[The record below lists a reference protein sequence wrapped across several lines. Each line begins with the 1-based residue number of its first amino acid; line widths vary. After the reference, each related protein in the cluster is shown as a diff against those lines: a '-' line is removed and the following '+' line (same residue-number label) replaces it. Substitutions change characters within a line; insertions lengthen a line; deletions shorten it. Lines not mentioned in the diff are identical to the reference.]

1 LSRHDRRQRR
11 RSAAGRQAPLRQSPQ
26 PVQSG
31 QVPSRPVTVLTYNI
45 QGAGALVSRRY
56 LDAITRVIEQ
66 VQPDLV
72 GLQEV
77 HRGTWPARFEDQVEE
92 LARRTGMEPWFGTT
106 VSLGTGDHGN
116 AVLARGKILGGE
128 VTVLPGRMERRSL
141 LTCQVE
147 LDDAKLDFMVTHL
160 AAWGRLARTSRSRQA
175 EFIRRRLAQAT
186 APTVLVGDFN
196 APPTAPELG
205 SFLADEEVQICGSP
219 EEATHRFMRQRIDYI
234 CTCRA
239 WDAVESRVLRTGP
252 SDHFPVTAK
261 LRLRPEDGG
270 AAQVASELAAEPVA
284 VAS

>member
-1 LSRHDRRQRR
+1 LSRHNRRHRR
-11 RSAAGRQAPLRQSPQ
+11 RSAAGRQPSASPVAPASSAASLR
-26 PVQSG
+26 
-31 QVPSRPVTVLTYNI
+31 RPVTVLTYNI
-45 QGAGALVSRRY
+45 QGYGALVSRRY
-56 LDAITRVIEQ
+56 LDAITRVIET

-116 AVLARGKILGGE
+116 AVLARGKILSGE

-147 LDDAKLDFMVTHL
+147 LEDVKLDFMVTHL
-160 AAWGRLARTSRSRQA
+160 AAWGRLARTARSRQA
-175 EFIRRRLAQAT
+175 EFIRGRLAGAT

-196 APPTAPELG
+196 APPSAPELG
-205 SFLADEEVQICGSP
+205 NFLGDDEVQLCGSP
-219 EEATHRFMRQRIDYI
+219 QESTHRLMRQRIDYI

-261 LRLRPEDGG
+261 LRLKEP
-270 AAQVASELAAEPVA
+270 AEPVA
-284 VAS
+284 VAAAS